1 MTPASSEAR
10 ADPLLDLIRS
20 EQMDPP
26 ARVHS
31 VMNAIRTRHAGR
43 VLGFVYYGSSL
54 RDLDD
59 AEKMLD
65 FYVLVDSY
73 KKTHG
78 PTLSGRWRALTNR
91 LIPPAVYYLEQEN
104 DGILSTCK
112 YSIITLDEFER
123 RCSDS
128 FLSQVWGRFSQPC
141 ALLDASDA
149 TIEGRIL
156 QARADAVRKLAR
168 ETTPLFDGPATAPE
182 FWGRAF
188 YESYR
193 TELRPESNDGRAK
206 EIVARFQNRYD
217 TVSEAL
223 FGAPVKDHYAVQSY
237 PGRGS
242 KLRWFL
248 RRLIG
253 RPTAAL
259 RVINSAATFDG
270 GLDYVLRKVER
281 HSGVSL
287 EVTDSQRRHPV
298 LWSPVLGWKL
308 WRRGAFR

>member
-1 MTPASSEAR
+1 MTGKNTGAKS
-10 ADPLLDLIRS
+10 DQLLDLIRS
-20 EQMDPP
+20 EQLDPP
-26 ARVHS
+26 ARVHA
-31 VMNAIRTRHAGR
+31 VMNAIRTRHSGR

-59 AEKMLD
+59 AGKMLD

-73 KKTHG
+73 RKTHG
-78 PTLSGRWRALTNR
+78 STLSGRWRALTNR

-104 DGILSTCK
+104 DGVLSTCK

-141 ALLDASDA
+141 ALLDASNPA
-149 TIEGRIL
+149 IEDRIL
-156 QARADAVRKLAR
+156 QARVAAVRKLAR
-168 ETTPLFDGPATAPE
+168 ETAPLFDAPATAPE

-193 TELRPESNDGRAK
+193 TELRPESDDGRAQ
-206 EIVARFQNRYD
+206 EIVARYQARYD
-217 TVSEAL
+217 TVSETL
-223 FGAPVKDHYAVQSY
+223 FGASDNGQYAVETY
-237 PGRGS
+237 PGNGS
-242 KLRWFL
+242 KFRWFM
-248 RRLIG
+248 RRMIG
-253 RPTAAL
+253 RPIAAI
-259 RVINSAATFDG
+259 RVLNSAATFDG

-287 EVTDSQRRHPV
+287 EVTKAQRKHPV

>member
-1 MTPASSEAR
+1 MTDTGTDA
-10 ADPLLDLIRS
+10 LLELIRS
-20 EQMDPP
+20 EQMNPP

-31 VMNAIRTRHAGR
+31 VMNAIRERHAGR

-78 PTLSGRWRALTNR
+78 LGWRAMTNR
-91 LIPPAVYYLEQEN
+91 LIPPAVYYLEQNN
-104 DGILSTCK
+104 DGELSTCK
-112 YSIITLDEFER
+112 YSIITLNEFER

-141 ALLDASDA
+141 ALLDASD
-149 TIEGRIL
+149 TKIEDRIL
-156 QARADAVRKLAR
+156 NARANAVRKLAR
-168 ETTPLFDGPATAPE
+168 ETAPLFDAPATAPE

-193 TELRPESNDGRAK
+193 TELRPESDDGRAK
-206 EIVARFQNRYD
+206 EIVARYQDRYD
-217 TVSEAL
+217 AVSTAL
-223 FGAPVKDHYAVQSY
+223 FDEPTNGRYDVQSY
-237 PGRGS
+237 EGGGS
-242 KLRWFL
+242 ARRWFR

-253 RPTAAL
+253 RPIAAIRIL
-259 RVINSAATFDG
+259 NSAATFDG
-270 GLDYVLRKVER
+270 GIDYVLRKVER
-281 HSGVSL
+281 HSGVSI
-287 EVTDSQRRHPV
+287 EVTEAQRKHPV

-308 WRRGAFR
+308 WRRGAFS